1 MVGGSS
7 FIVGFEGD
15 EPWSILVKES
25 WARRSLRFVRRTFLA
40 SRTRRPRAKL
50 AELEVYPDYRKNALD
65 NADDVIQGYLLIE
78 GAGSDKTSS
87 VSCRLEEENSSPP
100 QRGGTPAGTYGP
112 GGDRHLGKHNNR
124 KPHTC
129 R

>member
-25 WARRSLRFVRRTFLA
+25 WARRSLPFVRRKFLA

-50 AELEVYPDYRKNALD
+50 AELEVYPDYRKKALD
-65 NADDVIQGYLLIE
+65 NADDVIHRTYIN
-78 GAGSDKTSS
+78 
-87 VSCRLEEENSSPP
+87 VMLESL
-100 QRGGTPAGTYGP
+100 R
-112 GGDRHLGKHNNR
+112 R
-124 KPHTC
+124 
-129 R
+129 